1 MFENL
6 SQLTG
11 VCDVIFSLKP
21 FVGVLCRREINVFG
35 AWVVIGCASSCWGTG
50 GGIVGVHCSGPQ
62 EEACRLARPCCIG
75 TLSREVRC
83 REVRRCRGSPGAR
96 VPVGFQRGSTVG
108 DV

>member
-50 GGIVGVHCSGPQ
+50 GSWGFIAVVPKKRRVG
-62 EEACRLARPCCIG
+62 
-75 TLSREVRC
+75 
-83 REVRRCRGSPGAR
+83 
-96 VPVGFQRGSTVG
+96 
-108 DV
+108 